1 MKPLPLLLLAL
12 TSAVLAAEDAPRPN
26 SRPDQVRPPVE
37 GPRQPNAQPNN
48 DAQRGNRNL
57 GLEVQLSPEEQQR
70 LHEAMQ
76 KARQD
81 PAVREA
87 HEHAAKAQ
95 QIAMEAQKK
104 AHEISDDAAR
114 RADPSVAPL
123 LEKIR
128 KAMEARQNRQPNQP
142 TPGNGPQSNQEPQ
155 RVNKNNNKPE
165 NNIREDNQPRKPDSP
180 QRVGN
185 NDNPD
190 GGNRVVKKPNQPT
203 SEDKP
208 QPNKEPQRVNKN
220 NNKPENNI
228 REDNQPRK
236 PDSPQRV
243 GNNDNP
249 DGGNRVVKKPNQPT
263 SEDKPQPNNKE
274 PQRVNKN
281 NNKPEN
287 NPEAGKNY
295 KNPQRQDPLSQ
306 LSPDEQRRVRE
317 AMGKANSDPSLKEA
331 REAAATAQKKVMEL
345 TEELA
350 RKADPEIAPL
360 IDKVRKA
367 MEARR
372 DGQAPESNR
381 NRKPGE

>member
-12 TSAVLAAEDAPRPN
+12 TSGVLTAQDGPRPN
-26 SRPDQVRPPVE
+26 SNPDQARPPVE
-37 GPRQPNAQPNN
+37 GLRQPNN
-48 DAQRGNRNL
+48 DAQRGNRNV
-57 GLEVQLSPEEQQR
+57 GPMVQLSPEEQQR

-76 KARQD
+76 KAQQD

-114 RADPSVAPL
+114 RADPSVAPI

-142 TPGNGPQSNQEPQ
+142 TPGNGPQSNHEPKRILQ
-155 RVNKNNNKPE
+155 NNQNPE
-165 NNIREDNQPRKPDSP
+165 NNHREDNKPRNPDAS
-180 QRVGN
+180 QRVGSN
-185 NDNPD
+185 ENPF

-203 SEDKP
+203 
-208 QPNKEPQRVNKN
+208 
-220 NNKPENNI
+220 PENN
-228 REDNQPRK
+228 
-236 PDSPQRV
+236 
-243 GNNDNP
+243 
-249 DGGNRVVKKPNQPT
+249 
-263 SEDKPQPNNKE
+263 
-274 PQRVNKN
+274 
-281 NNKPEN
+281 
-287 NPEAGKNY
+287 NPEVGKNF
-295 KNPQRQDPLSQ
+295 KNPQRQDPLAI

-317 AMGKANSDPSLKEA
+317 AMGKANADPSLKEA
-331 REAAATAQKKVMEL
+331 REAAAAAQKKVMEL

-360 IDKVRKA
+360 LDKVRKS

-372 DGQAPESNR
+372 DGQVPESNR

>member
-1 MKPLPLLLLAL
+1 MKLLPLLLLAL
-12 TSAVLAAEDAPRPN
+12 TSRVLVAQDGPRPN
-26 SRPDQVRPPVE
+26 FRPDQVRPPVE
-37 GPRQPNAQPNN
+37 GSRQPNAQPNN
-48 DAQRGNRNL
+48 DAQRGNRNV
-57 GLEVQLSPEEQQR
+57 GPMVQLSPEEQQR

-76 KARQD
+76 KAQQD

-114 RADPSVAPL
+114 RADPSVAPI

-128 KAMEARQNRQPNQP
+128 KALEARQNRQPNNDGGNRVGNKPNQP
-142 TPGNGPQSNQEPQ
+142 TPDNNPQPNKEPKRILQNNQ
-155 RVNKNNNKPE
+155 NPE
-165 NNIREDNQPRKPDSP
+165 NNNREDNKPRNPDSS
-180 QRVGN
+180 QRIGS
-185 NDNPD
+185 NDNPF

-203 SEDKP
+203 SED
-208 QPNKEPQRVNKN
+208 Q
-220 NNKPENNI
+220 
-228 REDNQPRK
+228 
-236 PDSPQRV
+236 
-243 GNNDNP
+243 
-249 DGGNRVVKKPNQPT
+249 
-263 SEDKPQPNNKE
+263 PQPNNKE

-281 NNKPEN
+281 NKNPEN
-287 NPEAGKNY
+287 NNPEGGKNF
-295 KNPQRQDPLSQ
+295 KNPQRQDPLAI

-317 AMGKANSDPSLKEA
+317 AMGKANADPSLKEA
-331 REAAATAQKKVMEL
+331 REAAAAAQKKVMEL

-360 IDKVRKA
+360 LDKVRKT

>member
-128 KAMEARQNRQPNQP
+128 KAMEARQNRQPNPP
-142 TPGNGPQSNQEPQ
+142 TPGNGPQSNQ
-155 RVNKNNNKPE
+155 
-165 NNIREDNQPRKPDSP
+165 
-180 QRVGN
+180 
-185 NDNPD
+185 
-190 GGNRVVKKPNQPT
+190 
-203 SEDKP
+203 
-208 QPNKEPQRVNKN
+208 
-220 NNKPENNI
+220 
-228 REDNQPRK
+228 
-236 PDSPQRV
+236 
-243 GNNDNP
+243 
-249 DGGNRVVKKPNQPT
+249 
-263 SEDKPQPNNKE
+263 E

-331 REAAATAQKKVMEL
+331 REAAAAAQKKVMEL

>member
-12 TSAVLAAEDAPRPN
+12 TSGVLAAQDGPRPN
-26 SRPDQVRPPVE
+26 SNPDQARPPVE
-37 GPRQPNAQPNN
+37 GPRQPNIQPNN
-48 DAQRGNRNL
+48 DAQRGNRNA
-57 GLEVQLSPEEQQR
+57 GPMVQLSPEEQQR

-76 KARQD
+76 KAQQD

-114 RADPSVAPL
+114 RADPSIAPI

-142 TPGNGPQSNQEPQ
+142 APGNGPQPNHEPKRILQNNQ
-155 RVNKNNNKPE
+155 NPE
-165 NNIREDNQPRKPDSP
+165 NHHREDNKPRNPDAP
-180 QRVGN
+180 QRVGSN
-185 NDNPD
+185 ENPF
-190 GGNRVVKKPNQPT
+190 GGNNPEVG
-203 SEDKP
+203 
-208 QPNKEPQRVNKN
+208 KN
-220 NNKPENNI
+220 PK
-228 REDNQPRK
+228 
-236 PDSPQRV
+236 SPQR
-243 GNNDNP
+243 
-249 DGGNRVVKKPNQPT
+249 
-263 SEDKPQPNNKE
+263 E
-274 PQRVNKN
+274 
-281 NNKPEN
+281 
-287 NPEAGKNY
+287 
-295 KNPQRQDPLSQ
+295 DPLAI

-331 REAAATAQKKVMEL
+331 REAAAAAQKKVMEL

-360 IDKVRKA
+360 LDKVRKA

-372 DGQAPESNR
+372 NAPVQETNR
-381 NRKPGE
+381 NRKQGE

>member
-12 TSAVLAAEDAPRPN
+12 TSGVLAAQDGPRPN
-26 SRPDQVRPPVE
+26 SNPDQARPPVE
-37 GPRQPNAQPNN
+37 GPRQPNIQPNN
-48 DAQRGNRNL
+48 DAQRGNRNA
-57 GLEVQLSPEEQQR
+57 GPMVQLSPEEQQR

-76 KARQD
+76 KAQQD

-114 RADPSVAPL
+114 RADPSVAPI

-142 TPGNGPQSNQEPQ
+142 TPGNGPQSNHEPK
-155 RVNKNNNKPE
+155 RVLQNNQNPE
-165 NNIREDNQPRKPDSP
+165 NNHREDNKPRNPDAS
-180 QRVGN
+180 QRVGSN
-185 NDNPD
+185 ENPF
-190 GGNRVVKKPNQPT
+190 
-203 SEDKP
+203 
-208 QPNKEPQRVNKN
+208 
-220 NNKPENNI
+220 
-228 REDNQPRK
+228 
-236 PDSPQRV
+236 
-243 GNNDNP
+243 
-249 DGGNRVVKKPNQPT
+249 GGNRVVKKPNQPT

-331 REAAATAQKKVMEL
+331 REAAAAAQKKVMEL